1 MEEKTDLTKWKLLV
15 ERGRQ
20 VWVYDPQQKPED
32 QKFWEKYFLGLDI
45 VHFYP
50 EFLLFF
56 SVVMIK
62 ICLERGSSTFAKAK

>member
-1 MEEKTDLTKWKLLV
+1 MEEKTDLTKWKLLI

-45 VHFYP
+45 VHFI
-50 EFLLFF
+50 
-56 SVVMIK
+56 MN
-62 ICLERGSSTFAKAK
+62 C